1 MALAGPFLSGA
12 LPLVW
17 WDGQKIHFPLLKY
30 RFFQWGVGSP
40 FPLQEFQQE
49 FPSPDSWAIWP
60 PNRFEPLQPDF
71 LHILRPPLTPS
82 DHGRMHLLGTDAL
95 GRDVLAQLL
104 HGAFVSLSIAFSA
117 MLLSLLVG
125 TLLGGMAGFFG
136 DHGFRMRLF
145 TALLLPFL
153 GVLLWF
159 VIVDANELL
168 FYSDVSGIKH
178 PFFLKL
184 GAWSVGLVLICLF
197 GYSLQSVGRWVPWLR
212 RQISVPLDTL
222 VVKLMEG
229 LTAFP
234 RLLLIV
240 ALMSGIEPGWT
251 SVVVLL
257 GLLSWPPLARLWRA
271 GLLQAKTSD
280 YAMAARAL
288 GFHETRVIGRHLLP
302 NVSGPLAVAVANG
315 LASLIMAEAGLSFLG
330 LGLPMDIMSWGRML
344 MSARQALEAW
354 WLIVFPA
361 GMIWAFVALC
371 HATARRIEDAYLKE
385 SAPTEFN
392 KNSGRS

>member
-1 MALAGPFLSGA
+1 M
-12 LPLVW
+12 
-17 WDGQKIHFPLLKY
+17 
-30 RFFQWGVGSP
+30 
-40 FPLQEFQQE
+40 
-49 FPSPDSWAIWP
+49 
-60 PNRFEPLQPDF
+60 
-71 LHILRPPLTPS
+71 
-82 DHGRMHLLGTDAL
+82 
-95 GRDVLAQLL
+95 
-104 HGAFVSLSIAFSA
+104 
-117 MLLSLLVG
+117 
-125 TLLGGMAGFFG
+125 
-136 DHGFRMRLF
+136 
-145 TALLLPFL
+145 
-153 GVLLWF
+153 
-159 VIVDANELL
+159 
-168 FYSDVSGIKH
+168 
-178 PFFLKL
+178 
-184 GAWSVGLVLICLF
+184 
-197 GYSLQSVGRWVPWLR
+197 
-212 RQISVPLDTL
+212 PLDTL

-240 ALMSGIEPGWT
+240 ALMSGIEPSWT

-315 LASLIMAEAGLSFLG
+315 LASLIMAEAALSFLG
-330 LGLPMDIMSWGRML
+330 LGLPLDIMSWGRML

-371 HATARRIEDAYLKE
+371 HATARRLEDAYLKE
-385 SAPTEFN
+385 SAPMEFN
-392 KNSGRS
+392 KNIGRS